1 MSHKGIDMSDT
12 DSPPTIELMSESGAS
27 AKYQVIANDL
37 RKKIAAGVFEVDGL
51 LPTKA
56 ELMAQY
62 SVALN
67 TVDRAL
73 DVLRDL
79 GLIESQQGVG
89 TFVRAKEPAPQT
101 DLIARVQHLESQVAE
116 LFELLEHRPAAGQ
129 DDETN

>member
-1 MSHKGIDMSDT
+1 MSD
-12 DSPPTIELMSESGAS
+12 SGAS

-37 RKKIAAGVFEVDGL
+37 REKIAAGVFAVDSL

-62 SVALN
+62 GVALN

-89 TFVRAKEPAPQT
+89 TFVRAKDPAQQA
-101 DLIARVQHLESQVAE
+101 DLLARVQHLESQVAE
-116 LFELLEHRPAAGQ
+116 LFELVGRRESTGPH
-129 DDETN
+129 DESQ

>member
-1 MSHKGIDMSDT
+1 
-12 DSPPTIELMSESGAS
+12 MSESAAS
-27 AKYQVIANDL
+27 TKYQAIANDL
-37 RKKIAAGVFEVDGL
+37 RQKIATGAFEVGGL

-67 TVDRAL
+67 TVDKAL

-89 TFVRAKEPAPQT
+89 TFVRAKEPVQEA
-101 DLIARVQHLESQVAE
+101 DLRTRVHQLETQVAE
-116 LFELLEHRPAAGQ
+116 LFELLDQRPPTRRGNEPQ
-129 DDETN
+129 